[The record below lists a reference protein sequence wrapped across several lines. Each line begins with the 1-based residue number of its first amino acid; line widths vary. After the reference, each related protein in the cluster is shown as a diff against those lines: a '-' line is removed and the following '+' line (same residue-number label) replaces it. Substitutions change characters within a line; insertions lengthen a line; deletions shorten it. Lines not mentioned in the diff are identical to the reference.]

1 MRAYGDRFRAS
12 AGKGPAEAA
21 DAVAPATGGS
31 WQRTAARHAEADCG
45 APDWGLSATCR
56 NEDPELWF
64 SDRTRATAIAICNS
78 CLVLQECRVAVLHRE
93 AGLPAS
99 DRAGIAAGLTGAQRH
114 ELDKRRTR
122 RAEVPSSPPARVP
135 PPREEI
141 APCGTRAAYQRHV
154 RKGEPPDDA
163 CRAANARGASIY
175 RRTGSTLRSAGRPPP
190 GEQRGPSGTVSELAL
205 RSPPDPT
212 RPAGTAGRQWGR
224 DADPAPVSLV
234 LDRNPEQTHVHIR
247 HALAPGTG

>member
-12 AGKGPAEAA
+12 AAGKRPAESAE
-21 DAVAPATGGS
+21 AVVPRTGGS
-31 WQRTAARHAEADCG
+31 WQRTAARHAEADRG

-122 RAEVPSSPPARVP
+122 RAEVPSAPPARVA

-190 GEQRGPSGTVSELAL
+190 GEQHGRSSSWRWAPIRPRPTEPPVDSGCGT
-205 RSPPDPT
+205 RTPP
-212 RPAGTAGRQWGR
+212 Q
-224 DADPAPVSLV
+224 
-234 LDRNPEQTHVHIR
+234 
-247 HALAPGTG
+247 

>member
-12 AGKGPAEAA
+12 AGRRPGEPAEA
-21 DAVAPATGGS
+21 VVPATGGS
-31 WQRTAARHAEADCG
+31 WQQAAALRAEADG
-45 APDWGLSATCR
+45 GTPDWGLSAACR
-56 NEDPELWF
+56 SADPELWF
-64 SDRTRATAIAICNS
+64 SDRTRATATAICNS

-93 AGLPAS
+93 AGLPAC

-114 ELDKRRTR
+114 ELDKRRAR
-122 RAEVPSSPPARVP
+122 RAEAPSAPPARVT

-175 RRTGSTLRSAGRPPP
+175 RRTGSTMRSAGRPPP
-190 GEQRGPSGTVSELAL
+190 GERQSSAAAVSDLAL

-212 RPAGTAGRQWGR
+212 RPTTRTAEDSAERGPRPGEARPGSQPG
-224 DADPAPVSLV
+224 AI
-234 LDRNPEQTHVHIR
+234 HVHIR